1 MSALRRKAVI
11 ACCVLPLALNAQAL
25 ERVRGE
31 GRALVLE
38 QDVGA
43 AQRAALAEALRDASV
58 KQGAVINASSV
69 VTEQGGLEERTVVHS
84 TQKMLNYE
92 VISANVT
99 DGVAETSI
107 AAVFDEGTR
116 ACATHRLGG
125 AIAVSV
131 ATGSKGIPLD
141 AAGVRGTSA
150 YEAML
155 ERRVFDALNSSAN
168 GTPLVFR
175 KPVTSAYQ
183 QLTVPARESR
193 APRGSLRVAVTLN
206 AQSSTRRRAVERT
219 LMLTTD
225 ATFEDGFSGETLQ
238 LPPIREALAI
248 DAQGQMPAPRFPLLL
263 AEQLQMTL
271 CAPPRLSLE
280 RDGETFAIAAGS
292 AHGLSAGALLEARTA
307 RGEQLFFTASKIEPL
322 RAVLQPLGPT
332 PARDSVTQVTL
343 LSTGT

>member
-1 MSALRRKAVI
+1 MSALRRKAML
-11 ACCVLPLALNAQAL
+11 ACCFWLLAVHAQAL
-25 ERVRGE
+25 DRVRGE

-38 QDVGA
+38 QDVAA

-92 VISANVT
+92 VISASVT

-107 AAVFDEGTR
+107 AAVFDQGTR

-125 AIAVSV
+125 AIDVTV
-131 ATGSKGIPLD
+131 ASSSKGIPLD

-150 YEAML
+150 YEATL
-155 ERRVFDALNSSAN
+155 ERRVFDALKSSAN
-168 GTPLVFR
+168 GTPFVFR

-183 QLTVPARESR
+183 QLTVPERESR

-206 AQSSTRRRAVERT
+206 AQSSTRRREVARALIV
-219 LMLTTD
+219 TTD
-225 ATFEDGFSGETLQ
+225 ATFEDGFSGETQ
-238 LPPIREALAI
+238 TLPPIREALAI
-248 DAQGQMPAPRFPLLL
+248 DAQGQIAAPRFPVLL
-263 AEQLQMTL
+263 AEQLQMNL
-271 CAPPRLSLE
+271 CMPPQLSLARE
-280 RDGETFAIAAGS
+280 GEAFAIAAGS
-292 AHGLSAGALLEARTA
+292 RHGLSAGALLEARTA

-332 PARDSVTQVTL
+332 PAPGSVTQVTL
-343 LSTGT
+343 VSTGT